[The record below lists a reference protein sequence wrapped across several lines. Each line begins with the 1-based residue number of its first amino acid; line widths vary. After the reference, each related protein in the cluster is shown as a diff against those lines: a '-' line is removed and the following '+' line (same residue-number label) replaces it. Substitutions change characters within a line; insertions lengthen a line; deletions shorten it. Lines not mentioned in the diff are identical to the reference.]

1 MAKERPA
8 RVVPE
13 NRELEIFYLS
23 DRPHQATAN
32 YELSPGRITMDTSA
46 YNEDDYTEAFVEAFM
61 NIRHALAL
69 AGIVGRM
76 RFYPSPLVVVD
87 EEVET
92 VARRA
97 IALFTK
103 AELLTITQDDLK
115 RAPIEEAEYLRWQEE
130 RIRYVEEFV
139 DAQRREEGERIS
151 INEAWRRREEGTAKL
166 RRIVDPDDSERDAA
180 DGA

>member
-1 MAKERPA
+1 MAEEMPA

-13 NRELEIFYLS
+13 DRELEIYYLS
-23 DRPHQATAN
+23 DRPHKATAK
-32 YELSPGRITMDTSA
+32 YELSPGRINIVTSA
-46 YNEDDYTEAFVEAFM
+46 YDEDDHTEAFIEAFT

-76 RFYPSPLVVVD
+76 RFCPFPLEVV
-87 EEVET
+87 EEEKET
-92 VARRA
+92 AARRA
-97 IALFTK
+97 IELFTK

-130 RIRYVEEFV
+130 WIRYVEEFV

-151 INEAWRRREEGTAKL
+151 IDEAWSRREEGTSKL
-166 RRIVDPDDSERDAA
+166 RRIVDPYDNERNAPDEA
-180 DGA
+180 